1 MDSLSIFIIVV
12 SVVLALAFKW
22 VLFRKIQ
29 RWMDQDLIKQLA
41 GDNLELL
48 AQLHQHHQ
56 QLMAAGIKRA
66 ERHDRLHQFARNSE
80 PEQDQTVTGN

>member
-12 SVVLALAFKW
+12 SVVLAVVFKW

-41 GDNLELL
+41 GGNQELL
-48 AQLHQHHQ
+48 SRLHQHHQ
-56 QLMAAGIKRA
+56 QLMADGIKRS
-66 ERHDRLHQFARNSE
+66 ERHDRLHQYARNSE
-80 PEQDQTVTGN
+80 PEPD